1 MKKLLLLMFVVG
13 FSLSFSACEED
24 PLNEVQ
30 PRFDLPDVQV
40 TDGEDEE
47 NEGSAGGDK

>member
-24 PLNEVQ
+24 PLQDIKPE
-30 PRFDLPDVQV
+30 FDLPDVKV
-40 TDGEDEE
+40 TDDEDED
-47 NEGSAGGDK
+47 NRGDDE